1 MTIYD
6 GNSQQFQPRAS
17 LAVLSLVSTSI
28 FILAVVITPLIA
40 GALES
45 LLAGISGWPGPLILH
60 APPASL
66 PQEIYAYWS
75 EESWLIW
82 GPAIVASSCAVIGVM
97 MIFLWPT
104 DQKLATRLFAHGL
117 ATKLVLFGFVA
128 RGLDAKTAVFM
139 QPALWMILCVAMGA
153 FLVMRFE
160 RRSLALLKNLYE
172 VDTPAKRIALWAARM
187 VPGLVLI
194 AIFCAFNRYLPGI
207 YASALGLGATF
218 LEAVSHQPKRS
229 FERLGNPRMQEA
241 AVTLPIFALGLLA
254 VSVYIFG
261 SPAHSAFRPRALVIS
276 SEPSVSI
283 EPLSL
288 ARTRYSWHPPK
299 PEPET
304 PEEKK
309 IDIRW
314 SKPKT

>member
-28 FILAVVITPLIA
+28 FIIAVVVTPLIA
-40 GALES
+40 GALEA
-45 LLAGISGWPGPLILH
+45 LLAGISGWPGPLIFH
-60 APPASL
+60 APPASF

-75 EESWLIW
+75 ENSWLRW
-82 GPAIVASSCAVIGVM
+82 GPAIVAGSCAVLGM
-97 MIFLWPT
+97 LLIFLWPT

-117 ATKLVLFGFVA
+117 GTMLVLFGFVA
-128 RGLDAKTAVFM
+128 RGLDANTGVFM
-139 QPALWMILCVAMGA
+139 QPALWMILCVSMGA
-153 FLVMRFE
+153 LLVMRFE

-172 VDTPAKRIALWAARM
+172 VYTPAKRITLWSAR
-187 VPGLVLI
+187 VLPGLVLI

-207 YASALGLGATF
+207 YASALGLCATF

-241 AVTLPIFALGLLA
+241 SVTLPILALGLLA
-254 VSVYIFG
+254 VSVYVFG
-261 SPAHSAFRPRALVIS
+261 SPAHSSFQSRALVITA
-276 SEPSVSI
+276 EPSVSI
-283 EPLSL
+283 ERLSL
-288 ARTRYSWHPPK
+288 VRTRYSWHPPK
-299 PEPET
+299 PEAEV
-304 PEEKK
+304 PEEQK

-314 SKPKT
+314 SR